1 MNSSGTNW
9 LTRLRGNWKLVTL
22 AAVPLLLGATLA
34 DGASDSRYTRLTLS
48 GEGYSEQASEYVSV
62 TAATQT
68 WSSSAS
74 RAMDENAQDMS
85 RLRSRLGQLGVEE
98 ADFRTADFS
107 FQEAKDPDDDDGDRA
122 DGFAVQHRLSIM
134 IRDTDSAGQIVDAMV
149 RAGAK
154 NLQINRHWG
163 YMEQIDPRALRT
175 ARRLAIRDAMT
186 KANDYA
192 AALGMNVRR
201 VVSVQDRHASVSD
214 RPMPVMRIDASAGTE
229 IETRPKT
236 VLASVGV
243 EFELQDR

>member
-1 MNSSGTNW
+1 MNASGSVW
-9 LTRLRGNWKLVTL
+9 LAPLRRHWKLGAL
-22 AAVPLLLGATLA
+22 AAVPLLLGASMA
-34 DGASDSRYTRLTLS
+34 DGTTDPRYTRLTLS
-48 GEGYSEQASEYVSV
+48 GEGYSEQVSEYVSV
-62 TAATQT
+62 AAATQT

-74 RAMDENAQDMS
+74 RAMDENARDMD
-85 RLRSRLGQLGVEE
+85 RLRARLSQLGVDE
-98 ADFRTADFS
+98 ADFSTADFR

-134 IRDTDSAGQIVDAMV
+134 IRDTDDAGQIVDALV

-175 ARRLAIRDAMT
+175 ARGLAIRDAMT

-192 AALGMNVRR
+192 AALGMKVRR

-214 RPMPVMRIDASAGTE
+214 RPMPVARVAAYADTE

-243 EFELQDR
+243 EFELQK